1 MTLIDYSILFEFLI
15 FAAILTI
22 TPGGNNIL
30 TFYHT
35 LQGGWRSAVLFRI
48 GTNISYP
55 LMAVAMVYG
64 LAPIMESYPW
74 FITGLTYMG
83 AVILCYIAY
92 QIWHFVPDLSD
103 NAKPIMFSGIWG
115 GILFQLINGKAW
127 SMAVTSATL
136 YTNPESPIHMQAFTI
151 WFGFF
156 ALNFLLMIPWIIGA
170 LWFKDWLMQSTR
182 LVVFNKIMSVLLV
195 ATIFMSL

>member
-1 MTLIDYSILFEFLI
+1 MTLIDHTIFIEFLI
-15 FAAILTI
+15 FAAILTV

-64 LAPIMESYPW
+64 LAPLMESYPW
-74 FITGLTYMG
+74 FIQGLTYIS
-83 AVILCYIAY
+83 AVILMYIAY

-103 NAKPIMFSGIWG
+103 SAKPILFSGIWG
-115 GILFQLINGKAW
+115 GFLFQLINGKAW

-136 YTNPESPIHMQAFTI
+136 YTNPLSPIHTQAFTI
-151 WFGFF
+151 WLGFF
-156 ALNFLLMIPWIIGA
+156 MMNFLMMIPWIMGA
-170 LWFKDWLMQSTR
+170 LWCKNWLMQAGR
-182 LVVFNKIMSVLLV
+182 LVVFNKIMAILLV
-195 ATIFMSL
+195 ATVIMSL